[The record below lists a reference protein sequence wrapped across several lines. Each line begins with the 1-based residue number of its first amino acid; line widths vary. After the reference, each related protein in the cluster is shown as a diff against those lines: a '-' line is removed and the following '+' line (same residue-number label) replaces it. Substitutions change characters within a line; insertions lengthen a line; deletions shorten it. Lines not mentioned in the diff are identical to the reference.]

1 MISNLSVSAKGA
13 IAFALLALIGAIAG
27 AFTYQRT
34 LTADDAVSQAVRLTE
49 IAEDANSLRADI
61 LEQALWAKTFLLT
74 GNRDLVKEVEGHN
87 PIVSAEFDKLETA
100 LASLPGNLAGRAD
113 AIRSVW
119 EQWRTQYVEQQ
130 FKLMHQPDTVD
141 LARAM
146 ELTRQGSDLLD
157 RIFAESD
164 NLKQDLSARQAELIA
179 TQNASLN
186 TAQMIALGSCLV
198 MIVFAGLLG
207 FLNHSIVSRPL
218 GRLAEVVRKL
228 ANGEDDGAQLDFGKR
243 SDEIG
248 QLGAALGVF
257 RENLARTREL
267 EEETTRQRLASEDQR
282 REEMARVA
290 ASFEETVLGLSQEM
304 TSGLDTLN
312 LSAASLAEIATGTT
326 SQSLSV
332 SSASQQATENVN
344 TVASAT
350 EELSASI
357 AEINTQV
364 HASAKAVTDASS
376 EVERS
381 NRAVGKLQEVV
392 GKIGDVTKLITD
404 IAEQTNLLALNA
416 TIEAARAGEAGRG
429 FAVVASEVK
438 ALAEQTAKATEEI
451 DLQISEMRQAAD
463 DSILATGSVAEMVQA
478 IHQRTSAMA
487 AATEQQNAATAE
499 IARNV
504 AEAAQGTRSVSASIV
519 SVSDSATQTGEL
531 SNEMRTAIGSLLDR
545 SHRMQGA
552 MGEFLQ
558 TVRAA

>member
-1 MISNLSVSAKGA
+1 MLSNLSVSAKGA
-13 IAFALLALIGAIAG
+13 IAFALLALIGALAG

-34 LTADDAVSQAVRLTE
+34 LTADDSVSQAVRLTE

-74 GNRDLVKEVEGHN
+74 GNRDLVKEVEDHN
-87 PIVSAEFDKLETA
+87 PIVSAGFDKLETA
-100 LASLPGNLAGRAD
+100 LTSLPGNLAGRAD
-113 AIRSVW
+113 TIRSAW

-130 FKLMHQPDTVD
+130 FKLMHKPDTVD

-157 RIFAESD
+157 RIFTESD
-164 NLKQDLSARQAELIA
+164 ALKQDLNARQAELIA
-179 TQNASLN
+179 TQNAALG

-198 MIVFAGLLG
+198 MIAFAGLLG

-218 GRLAEVVRKL
+218 GRLADVVRKL

-267 EEETTRQRLASEDQR
+267 EEETARQRLASEEQR

-304 TSGLDTLN
+304 AAGLDTLN
-312 LSAASLAEIATGTT
+312 LSATSLAEIATGTT
-326 SQSLSV
+326 SRSLSV

-463 DSILATGSVAEMVQA
+463 DSIMATGSVAEMVQA

-487 AATEQQNAATAE
+487 AATEQQNAATAD

-519 SVSDSATQTGEL
+519 DAEK
-531 SNEMRTAIGSLLDR
+531 M
-545 SHRMQGA
+545 
-552 MGEFLQ
+552 
-558 TVRAA
+558 